1 VSVKKRYKRLLLLFS
16 ERARAKEQPPG
27 LEMENIDVGEPNIDY
42 RCLENINL
50 RLRIE
55 HILITELNVVNCL
68 KNA

>member
-1 VSVKKRYKRLLLLFS
+1 
-16 ERARAKEQPPG
+16 
-27 LEMENIDVGEPNIDY
+27 MENIDVGEPNIDY
-42 RCLENINL
+42 RCLENIHL